1 MKEADRKSLVGQ
13 NEVIQSDRLAR
24 QGVHVIVTDASAMRS
39 LQPGMATLQREHWTG
54 HPIGQEENG

>member
-24 QGVHVIVTDASAMRS
+24 QGVHVVVTVASAMRS

-54 HPIGQEENG
+54 HPIEEEENG